1 VVLLVR
7 QLAYCP
13 LVVVSLISE
22 IILFAGGTG
31 NSERSA
37 NVRTVQMP
45 FSSAGCTNCAE
56 CQDNGIMID
65 WTLIGELDGYE
76 FRSDKVRQ
84 ATAGYC
90 SPAIG
95 QTRE

>member
-1 VVLLVR
+1 
-7 QLAYCP
+7 
-13 LVVVSLISE
+13 VSP
-22 IILFAGGTG
+22 IIVILFFAGGTG

-37 NVRTVQMP
+37 NVRSVQMP

-56 CQDNGIMID
+56 CQDSGIMID
-65 WTLIGELDGYE
+65 WALIDELDGYE

-95 QTRE
+95 QTRAIGW